1 MRIQA
6 FLVAETEHVNAGR
19 HKEMLGMVHKSLLF
33 LPAQHL
39 FHWSNCTLASLWG
52 PTSPTIGH
60 MVHVKLILP
69 PGSRGGY
76 MTRSGHIAHSIPLV
90 TVIGSGMDM

>member
-1 MRIQA
+1 MIKMRIQA

-52 PTSPTIGH
+52 PTSPTIGP
-60 MVHVKLILP
+60 MVHVKLIDHIRKA
-69 PGSRGGY
+69 GWKGGKIRRNNFSFEKLKY
-76 MTRSGHIAHSIPLV
+76 VNI
-90 TVIGSGMDM
+90 D